1 MKEQESSS
9 LYRLGHSARIAVRG
23 GLLIAPLVF
32 LLEAS
37 WIFVAAGGFLRHHF
51 NLSVVLLRYLAYG
64 TVLGLAIAIILLPL
78 VGRLS
83 PRTTGALLLSSI
95 LGVCFAIEVGLY
107 VFDIVLIGS
116 EPRPRIMLFIGV
128 VLVLALG
135 VMTITFVVARHIWD
149 RLENLLSTHSWS
161 KALFVCTVE
170 VVVVLLVLH
179 LSATLTMS
187 LKTNGSSGVDRPN
200 IVLIVLDTVRADA
213 LSSSGNLLADTP
225 FLDRLASEGV
235 RFSRATSASTWTPP
249 GHASL
254 FTGLY
259 PVSHGTRGLNTTLDR
274 GLDVLSSIF
283 SGIGYATVSLY
294 NNPLA
299 GRSNAMDR
307 GFDVAI
313 GVETDTKVSFVDDRL
328 YSKYVVGDS
337 GVQKTS
343 DLLYAWAKEYER
355 RGVPWLAFLNLNDA
369 HMPYIPRNPWMDE
382 FLSRL
387 NVESSK
393 VNLQLAWRAMSEDGL
408 RKFRRREVVLSEAE
422 FAWLRA
428 AYYSEVR
435 AIDHQLGETF
445 ERMRSDGLL
454 DNTIIIITADHGE
467 ALGEEGKLG
476 HGHLQ
481 ASVVRIPLIFWAPRQ
496 LVPRVDDRWASLVD
510 VLPTLLDLTG
520 VEYTPNDYHFEGNSL
535 FHQDKADKTVVEDT
549 TADAEGCNSFFLLRG
564 TEGIHL
570 GCNGETTLLEVPK
583 DSLTTWADAPQ
594 DAARINRL
602 HGDLIGWREASL
614 ANHDPGAA
622 EGRIEA
628 DPRLREQLRA
638 LGYTD

>member
-1 MKEQESSS
+1 MKEQESIS

-23 GLLIAPLVF
+23 GLLIVPLVF
-32 LLEAS
+32 FLEAT
-37 WIFVAAGGFLRHHF
+37 WIFMAAGGFLRHHYY
-51 NLSVVLLRYLAYG
+51 LSVVLLRYLAYG
-64 TVLGLAIAIILLPL
+64 MILGLAIAILSLPL
-78 VGRLS
+78 IGRLS
-83 PRTTGALLLSSI
+83 PRTIGAVLLGSI

-107 VFDIVLIGS
+107 VLDIVLIGS
-116 EPRPRIMLFIGV
+116 GPRRMLFIGV

-135 VMTITFVVARHIWD
+135 ITTVTFLVARRLWD
-149 RLENLLSTHSWS
+149 RLEKLLSIHSWS
-161 KALFVCTVE
+161 KALFVFTAEAVIVL
-170 VVVVLLVLH
+170 VVFH
-179 LSATLTMS
+179 LSATLAMS
-187 LKTNGSSGVDRPN
+187 LKSNGSPGLDRPN

-225 FLDRLASEGV
+225 YLDRLAAEGV

-259 PVSHGTRGLNTTLDR
+259 PVSHGTRGLKTTLDR

-313 GVETDTKVSFVDDRL
+313 GVETDTKVSFVDERL

-337 GVQKTS
+337 GVQKTG

-369 HMPYIPRNPWMDE
+369 HMPYIPRAPWMDE
-382 FLSRL
+382 FLNRL
-387 NVESSK
+387 GVEISK
-393 VNLQLAWRAMSEDGL
+393 VNLQLAWRAMSEEGL
-408 RKFRRREVVLSEAE
+408 RKFRRGGFFLSDAE
-422 FAWLRA
+422 FTWLRA

-445 ERMRSDGLL
+445 ERMRRDGLL

-476 HGHLQ
+476 HGNLQ

-496 LVPRVDDRWASLVD
+496 LAPRIDDRWASHVD
-510 VLPTLLDLTG
+510 VLPTLLDLAG
-520 VEYTPNDYHFEGNSL
+520 VEYIPNGYHFEGNSL
-535 FHQDKADKTVVEDT
+535 FHRDKPDKVVVEDT
-549 TADAEGCNSFFLLRG
+549 TADTEGCHSFFLLRG

-570 GCNGETTLLEVPK
+570 RCNGETILLEVPK
-583 DSLTTWADAPQ
+583 DSLTTWMDASQ

-602 HGDLIGWREASL
+602 HGDLIGWREACL
-614 ANHDPGAA
+614 ANHDPDATQS
-622 EGRIEA
+622 RIEA